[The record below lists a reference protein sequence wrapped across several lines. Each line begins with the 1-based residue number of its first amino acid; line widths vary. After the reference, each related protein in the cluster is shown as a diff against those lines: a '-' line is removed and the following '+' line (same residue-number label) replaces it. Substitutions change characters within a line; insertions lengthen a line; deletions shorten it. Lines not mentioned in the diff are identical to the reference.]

1 MENTSLC
8 ANFHALKK
16 CKKLYNRRL
25 MVNVNVTQRRH
36 GTLSFWSSPW
46 RNSVMDFG
54 VISAAYKIT
63 LKLKDLFT
71 KRGKTTGIIIKH
83 EAQEQGCLRM
93 EKINKDYIYK
103 RPTWKTFVNPSRC
116 NTTPAYAARPES
128 RRFRAI
134 KLSRRVIVDVGG
146 TYVTFHA
153 LNVRKNNNNNSS
165 YRQLGLPVHWLYLE
179 VRGLLTSFPGSFIF
193 PSSNSGEMRD
203 PGNVVRG
210 SSERFVPE
218 SWGWGGEVIFEE
230 GRRPTSFHATG
241 FALNEI

>member
-1 MENTSLC
+1 MK
-8 ANFHALKK
+8 LKNK
-16 CKKLYNRRL
+16 DVWGWRRL
-25 MVNVNVTQRRH
+25 TQ
-36 GTLSFWSSPW
+36 
-46 RNSVMDFG
+46 
-54 VISAAYKIT
+54 IT
-63 LKLKDLFT
+63 
-71 KRGKTTGIIIKH
+71 
-83 EAQEQGCLRM
+83 
-93 EKINKDYIYK
+93 IYK

-116 NTTPAYAARPES
+116 NTTPAYAARRES

-134 KLSRRVIVDVGG
+134 KLSRCVIVDVGG
-146 TYVTFHA
+146 KYVTFHA

-218 SWGWGGEVIFEE
+218 SWGWGGEVI
-230 GRRPTSFHATG
+230 
-241 FALNEI
+241 